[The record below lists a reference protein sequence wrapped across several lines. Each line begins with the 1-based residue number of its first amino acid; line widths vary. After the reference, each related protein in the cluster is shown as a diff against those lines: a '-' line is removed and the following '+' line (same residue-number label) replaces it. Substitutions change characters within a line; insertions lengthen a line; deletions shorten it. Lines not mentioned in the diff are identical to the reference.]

1 MINKLKKR
9 IYLLLEVQQRELDA
23 RIIFA
28 IKAANLGYSIVFC
41 KKAYLFSKS
50 KYLINGIVI
59 LKSIG
64 VKNYEHIRTLKK
76 NGHIVC
82 SFDEEGLLF
91 HDSEKYCKRR
101 LNEKCLSELKYFFA
115 WGKNDYDAI
124 KSYYPHFID
133 KVKIAGNSRI
143 ELLKKPLNKIYEIRA
158 KKIKEK
164 YGSFILIN
172 TKFGYSNYMS
182 QRDNYSIVDGL
193 NKVWNLNE
201 DEIHFYNYIL
211 KSQIK
216 RRDDIIEIL
225 RIFDKKYPNIKFF
238 IRPHQSENP
247 TFWAKIKNKNVVIVQ
262 DGSPALDW
270 MIAAKVSISFNC
282 TTAIEGKFFN
292 VNHINY
298 IPMDK
303 NDFKL
308 PNEINKNIYNI
319 EDLEKE
325 IIKNFNNNFDTTFSK
340 KIDLKNYIENINS
353 DYVENIISIL
363 KDEYDHIRIREK
375 DKYINFFCFNYFR
388 FKRLLLNL
396 YYFKIQ
402 KKNKDDLS
410 ILLKQ
415 KNPKTSISMIKGK
428 SEKFMINLGI
438 KNIKI
443 HELYPDVYCFEKEIE

>member
-1 MINKLKKR
+1 MIDKVKKR

-23 RIIFA
+23 RITFA
-28 IKAANLGYSIVFC
+28 IKASNLGYSIVFC
-41 KKAYLFSKS
+41 KKAYLLSKS
-50 KYLINGIVI
+50 KFLINGIVI
-59 LKSIG
+59 MKSIG
-64 VKNYEHIRTLKK
+64 VKNYKFIRSLKK
-76 NGHIVC
+76 DGHIVC

-101 LNEKCLSELKYFFA
+101 LNEGCLSELKYFFS
-115 WGKNDYDAI
+115 WGNNDYEAI
-124 KSYYPHFID
+124 KSYYPNFID

-143 ELLKKPLNKIYEIRA
+143 ELLKKPLNEIYKIRA

-164 YGSFILIN
+164 YGRFILIN

-182 QRDNYSIVDGL
+182 QKKDYSIVDGL
-193 NKVWNLNE
+193 NKAWNLNQE
-201 DEIHFYNYIL
+201 ETIFYNYIL

-216 RRDDIIEIL
+216 RRDDIIKVLKTFEV
-225 RIFDKKYPNIKFF
+225 KYPNIKFL

-247 TFWAKIKNKNVVIVQ
+247 NFWEKIKNKNVIIVQ

-270 MIAAKVSISFNC
+270 MIAAKVVISFNC
-282 TTAIEGKFFN
+282 TTAIEAKFFN

-325 IIKNFNNNFDTTFSK
+325 ILKNFNNNIDTTFSK
-340 KIDLKNYIENINS
+340 KIDLENYIKNINS
-353 DYVENIISIL
+353 YYVENIVSVL
-363 KDEYDHIRIREK
+363 KDEYDQIEIRKK
-375 DKYINFFCFNYFR
+375 DKYSNFLCLRYYRLKRFLINS
-388 FKRLLLNL
+388 

-402 KKNKDDLS
+402 KRHKDELS

-415 KNPKTSISMIKGK
+415 KNPATSISMIKDK
-428 SEKFMINLGI
+428 AYKFMALLGI

-443 HELYPDVYCFEKEIE
+443 YELYPDVYCFEKDME

>member
-1 MINKLKKR
+1 
-9 IYLLLEVQQRELDA
+9 
-23 RIIFA
+23 
-28 IKAANLGYSIVFC
+28 
-41 KKAYLFSKS
+41 
-50 KYLINGIVI
+50 
-59 LKSIG
+59 
-64 VKNYEHIRTLKK
+64 
-76 NGHIVC
+76 
-82 SFDEEGLLF
+82 
-91 HDSEKYCKRR
+91 
-101 LNEKCLSELKYFFA
+101 
-115 WGKNDYDAI
+115 
-124 KSYYPHFID
+124 
-133 KVKIAGNSRI
+133 
-143 ELLKKPLNKIYEIRA
+143 
-158 KKIKEK
+158 
-164 YGSFILIN
+164 
-172 TKFGYSNYMS
+172 
-182 QRDNYSIVDGL
+182 
-193 NKVWNLNE
+193 
-201 DEIHFYNYIL
+201 
-211 KSQIK
+211 
-216 RRDDIIEIL
+216 
-225 RIFDKKYPNIKFF
+225 
-238 IRPHQSENP
+238 
-247 TFWAKIKNKNVVIVQ
+247 
-262 DGSPALDW
+262 
-270 MIAAKVSISFNC
+270 
-282 TTAIEGKFFN
+282 
-292 VNHINY
+292 
-298 IPMDK
+298 MDK

-375 DKYINFFCFNYFR
+375 DKYINFFCLNYFR